1 MKNWQYFAGCLALSA
16 GIWLIHN
23 LSHMQT
29 DVVTVQVVAESNIA
43 GRAAASSDAV
53 SLTARCKA
61 SGFRLLYL
69 ERKKDAVRVRFDA
82 DDFEQEEGD
91 YFSIGSA
98 QLYRYVNDIF
108 GAGTS
113 VESFLFDKLRFRFIR
128 ELNKKLPVRVNSLMS
143 FRPQY
148 MQNGDFVKLT
158 ITAKGSNGTK
168 TATLSSKDLPK
179 LNGQDERARYFDY
192 ASEPVVGLKGQSIGY
207 WLDDG
212 GNGITVTT
220 TWSDVIESADVA
232 KEAGQKPN
240 VKYAAY
246 YSQKIEYGGVSQ

>member
-1 MKNWQYFAGCLALSA
+1 MPKRKSKGLYLLATF
-16 GIWLIHN
+16 GI
-23 LSHMQT
+23 
-29 DVVTVQVVAESNIA
+29 
-43 GRAAASSDAV
+43 
-53 SLTARCKA
+53 LTAVVGVGLGVIA
-61 SGFRLLYL
+61 SLRANSKTVTY
-69 ERKKDAVRVRFDA
+69 A
-82 DDFEQEEGD
+82 DDTKLF
-91 YFSIGSA
+91 IG
-98 QLYRYVNDIF
+98 V
-108 GAGTS
+108 
-113 VESFLFDKLRFRFIR
+113 
-128 ELNKKLPVRVNSLMS
+128 P
-143 FRPQY
+143 Y

-179 LNGQDERARYFDY
+179 LSGQDERARYFDY

-232 KEAGQKPN
+232 ITKPGIWFIDVAKEAGQKPN